1 MLIMKKPMI
10 SIKLQHGVMLLEALI
25 SILIFS
31 IGILAVIA
39 LQANSIKLAS
49 DSKYRSDAN
58 LLANQLVGEMWV
70 AHTSPTFVG
79 DFSTGGV
86 RYLAWANSSVAATL
100 PLTGVSAPTVTITQ
114 ATIAAA
120 STVSS
125 TVDINIFW
133 TVPGE
138 SPGTASAHRYSTR
151 TQITNN

>member
-1 MLIMKKPMI
+1 MKKPMI
-10 SIKLQHGVMLLEALI
+10 SLKLQHGVMLLEALI

-79 DFSTGGV
+79 DFSTGGA
-86 RYLAWANSSVAATL
+86 RYLAWANSNVAATL
-100 PLTGVSAPTVTITQ
+100 PVTGVSAPTVTITQ

>member
-1 MLIMKKPMI
+1 MKMPTTPLN
-10 SIKLQHGVMLLEALI
+10 LQHGVMLLEALI

-31 IGILAVIA
+31 MGILAIVA

-58 LLANQLVGEMWV
+58 LLANQLIGEMWV

-79 DFSTGGV
+79 DFSTGGG
-86 RYLAWANSSVAATL
+86 RYLAWVNSSVASTL
-100 PLTGVSAPTVTITQ
+100 PTTGVSAPTVTITQ
-114 ATIAAA
+114 TTLAAA

-125 TVDINIFW
+125 TVNIDIYW
-133 TVPGE
+133 SVPGE
-138 SPGTASAHRYSTR
+138 SPGTSSAHRYTTR